1 MELTVTDFIRVII
14 SEDSMQAR
22 ICLSNVPGPDGR
34 THPELFTRPNVDMAL
49 SMSGVKAGIDG
60 EVIDDILEK
69 MQYDTYVVVAKGKE
83 PVNGV
88 SGSFAYHFNIEHN
101 NKPKVLEDGSVDYRS
116 IEGYEP
122 CNKDQLLAT
131 YTPATSGHFGF
142 NVKGAVLQN
151 VRGKEQTPLTGKGFY
166 TNEDKTEYY
175 AGCDGKV
182 ELKNNKEL
190 IVSNV
195 LEIKSDVDL
204 TTGDVEFNGDVV
216 VHGSVISGSRIKVTG
231 NLTIMGNVEGAHIIA
246 DGDITLSS
254 GMQGGGRGCVEC
266 KGDVYGKFFEQAKLR
281 VGGTLHAASMMN
293 CDCECEGSMYVTG
306 RHGILVG
313 GRTSCQGDVEAT
325 IIGNLAEAKTFLNI
339 GVTDQNIQTLNTL
352 ERKINELKTKLSKH
366 FELRAKLNSVK
377 NPVNVAEYE
386 SMKKQVAYSID
397 ELEKQSLEAQEEY
410 NQLKQKLAAYS
421 FSKIRVYKSLYR
433 NVIINLSGAHY
444 YVGTTYSN
452 VSLRNVSGEVKVYS
466 ESGV

>member
-1 MELTVTDFIRVII
+1 MDLTVTDFIRVII

-22 ICLSNVPGPDGR
+22 LSLTTAPGPDGKS
-34 THPELFTRPNVDMAL
+34 HPELFTRPNVDLAL
-49 SMSGVKAGIDG
+49 SMSGVKAGING
-60 EVIDDILEK
+60 EAIEDMLAKEVH
-69 MQYDTYVVVAKGKE
+69 DTYVIVATGKE

-88 SGSFAYHFNIEHN
+88 SGSYAYHFNIEHN

-122 CNKDQLLAT
+122 CSKDQLLAT
-131 YTPATSGHFGF
+131 YTPATAGHFGF
-142 NVKGAVLQN
+142 NVRGAVLQN
-151 VRGKEQTPLTGKGFY
+151 VRGKDQSPLTGKGFY

-195 LEIKSDVDL
+195 LEIKGDVDL

-216 VHGSVISGSRIKVTG
+216 VHGSVISGSKIKVTG
-231 NLTIMGNVEGAHIIA
+231 NLTINGNVEGAHIIA

-254 GMQGGGRGCVEC
+254 GMQGGGHGIVEAR
-266 KGDVYGKFFEQAKLR
+266 GDVYGKFFEQTKLR
-281 VGGTLHAASMMN
+281 VGGSLHAASMMN
-293 CDCECEGSMYVTG
+293 CDCVCEGSMFVTG

-313 GRTSCQGDVEAT
+313 GQTSCQGDVEAT
-325 IIGNLAEAKTFLNI
+325 IIGNLAEVKTYLNI
-339 GVTDQNIQTLNTL
+339 GVTDENIQLLNTL
-352 ERKINELKTKLSKH
+352 ERKITECKTKLAKH
-366 FELRAKLNSVK
+366 YELRAKLNAVK
-377 NPVNVAEYE
+377 NPVNTAEYE
-386 SMKKQVAYSID
+386 NMKKQVEYSVG
-397 ELEKQSLEAQEEY
+397 ELEKQSNQAQAEY
-410 NQLKQKLAAYS
+410 DELKQKLAAYS

-444 YVGTTYSN
+444 NVGTTYSN